1 MAYYVDT
8 SAFLKL
14 VVAEDHSDAL
24 RAWAADHGDD
34 LFSSDLLTT
43 EALRTARRHSTAA
56 LGEARRR
63 LDALTIVR
71 LGPDVFERAA
81 ELDPSILRTLE
92 AVHLA
97 AALLAGDELEGVVTY
112 DQRLADAAA
121 VHGMASI
128 TPTEA
133 PHPEDNETTQA
144 PDAGS

>member
-1 MAYYVDT
+1 VAYYVDT

-24 RAWAADHGDD
+24 RAWAADHDDD

-81 ELDPSILRTLE
+81 ELDPTIRRTLD
-92 AVHLA
+92 ALHLA
-97 AALLAGDELEGVVTY
+97 AALLAGDELEGIVTY

-121 VHGMASI
+121 AHGVASI
-128 TPTEA
+128 TPTE
-133 PHPEDNETTQA
+133 PSRGEDDETPPGHGAT
-144 PDAGS
+144 S